1 MLKFIA
7 RINVKAGHEEMAAD
21 ALRECAGP
29 SRAEAGCIM
38 YHTCRA
44 KGNPAE
50 LVVLEEWE
58 SEAALDAHT
67 KTPHFVG
74 FVRKTKGALDGDIQL
89 EFLELL

>member
-7 RINVKAGHEEMAAD
+7 RINVKAGHEEIVAD

-44 KGNPAE
+44 KDDATK

-67 KTPHFVG
+67 KTPHFG
-74 FVRKTKGALDGDIQL
+74 AFLRKTEGAVEGGIEL